1 MNDEYRRVGADASNV
16 EARIAGRIGTA
27 GTASD
32 TDGVRQESELRL
44 LLPYLKRLQVKHA
57 TKVLFVA
64 DGAAW
69 IWRRVPS
76 LIKSLGQAPDQV
88 QQRIDFWHAVEYLG
102 KIADSSKLRGRRR
115 AAG

>member
-16 EARIAGRIGTA
+16 EARIAGLIGTA

-57 TKVLFVA
+57 SEEKEEKVSGT
-64 DGAAW
+64 DNG
-69 IWRRVPS
+69 
-76 LIKSLGQAPDQV
+76 
-88 QQRIDFWHAVEYLG
+88 RIDVGHA
-102 KIADSSKLRGRRR
+102 SP
-115 AAG
+115 AGDGC